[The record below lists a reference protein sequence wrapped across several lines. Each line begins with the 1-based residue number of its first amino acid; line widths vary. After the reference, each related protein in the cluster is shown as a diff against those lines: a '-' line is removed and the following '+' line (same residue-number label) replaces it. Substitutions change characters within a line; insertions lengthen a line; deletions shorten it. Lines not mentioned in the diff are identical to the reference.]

1 MFIDRVK
8 IHVKAGRGGNGCISF
23 RREKHVPK
31 GGPNGGDGGRGGNII
46 AQVRDHLNTLIRQ
59 YYTQNYRA
67 EDGEHGKGNNRHGRD
82 GNDVIVQ
89 VPPGTIVR
97 DADTHELLADL
108 TSPEQ
113 TVILAEGGLGGKG
126 NARFK
131 SSMNQAPRVAEK
143 GEPGEERTLELE
155 LRLIADVGLVGY
167 PNAGKSSILAR
178 VSAAKPKI
186 AEYPFTTLSPVLG
199 VVRVDDDRSFVLA
212 DIPGLIEGAHSGV
225 GLGDEFLRHI
235 SRTRVLIHVIDAAS
249 VDGRDP
255 VEDYQNINEE
265 LSLYDTR
272 LAELPQII
280 AANKMDLPPAES
292 GLQKLQQHLAEKE
305 KNHRGT
311 EARRE
316 KGQGDR
322 GKRDG
327 GISLVPLSPCLPI
340 PRSPCLRG
348 SLIPVSAATGEGL
361 TQLVYSA
368 SQLLEDA
375 IRSDSDSRYSITQQP
390 ATDTQHRVY
399 SYEPGFMI
407 TKEGSKYILTG
418 KTVRRTVLMTDL
430 ENEQAVMILHKKLK
444 QMGVIRALTEAGAKD
459 GDSVVV
465 DDTEFTFMT

>member
-31 GGPNGGDGGRGGNII
+31 GGPNGGDGGRGGNVI
-46 AQVRDHLNTLIRQ
+46 AQVHDHLNTLIRQ
-59 YYTQNYRA
+59 YYTQHYRA

-82 GNDVIVQ
+82 GNDEIVQ

-280 AANKMDLPPAES
+280 AANKMDLSPAEL
-292 GLQKLQQHLAEKE
+292 GLQKLQQYLTTDSNVE
-305 KNHRGT
+305 
-311 EARRE
+311 RE
-316 KGQGDR
+316 
-322 GKRDG
+322 
-327 GISLVPLSPCLPI
+327 V
-340 PRSPCLRG
+340 
-348 SLIPVSAATGEGL
+348 IPVSAATGEGL

-399 SYEPGFMI
+399 SYAPGFMI

>member
-31 GGPNGGDGGRGGNII
+31 GGPNGGDGGRGGNVI
-46 AQVRDHLNTLIRQ
+46 AQVHDHLNTLIRQ
-59 YYTQNYRA
+59 YYTQHYRA

-82 GNDVIVQ
+82 GNDEIVQ

-280 AANKMDLPPAES
+280 AANKMDLSPAEL
-292 GLQKLQQHLAEKE
+292 GLQKLQQYLTTDSNVE
-305 KNHRGT
+305 
-311 EARRE
+311 RE
-316 KGQGDR
+316 
-322 GKRDG
+322 
-327 GISLVPLSPCLPI
+327 V
-340 PRSPCLRG
+340 
-348 SLIPVSAATGEGL
+348 IPVSAATGEGL